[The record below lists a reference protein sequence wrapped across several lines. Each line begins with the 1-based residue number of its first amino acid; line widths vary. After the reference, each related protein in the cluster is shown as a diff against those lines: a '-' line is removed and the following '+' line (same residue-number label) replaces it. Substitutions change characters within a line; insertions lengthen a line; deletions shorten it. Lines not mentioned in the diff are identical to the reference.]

1 MSAIKKSFTIIIV
14 IGLIITGVFIFV
26 PFNSEPPTPTVT
38 AAGTKIPTTQGSYC
52 WDGLFSAQCVDKIY
66 TGPLDMAKEHKQTVV
81 SPNEEIK
88 IDFKKEPK
96 TIEVEQWI
104 DNENTGNIEVKTNSI
119 LAPKE
124 KGKYVY
130 NVLADWNQGDVNYV
144 FSIEVK

>member
-1 MSAIKKSFTIIIV
+1 
-14 IGLIITGVFIFV
+14 
-26 PFNSEPPTPTVT
+26 
-38 AAGTKIPTTQGSYC
+38 
-52 WDGLFSAQCVDKIY
+52 
-66 TGPLDMAKEHKQTVV
+66 MAKEHKQTVV